1 MAITSPLQAVCL
13 FFAYAFLGWCVEV
26 AFHAVTTGKVINRG
40 FLNGPVCPIY
50 GFGMLGILALLAPVE
65 NNLPLLFLGGIC
77 ITTAIELVGGWALY
91 RLFHTRWW
99 DYSDLPFNL
108 GGYICAQFSL
118 YWGIGT
124 LVMIRMVHPTVSFLV
139 ELIPAG
145 LKVILVLAAGIA
157 FAADIALSASIAVGL
172 DKHLQE
178 LDELRD
184 NFRKG
189 SDLLSEK
196 IANRTLADMTKLDE
210 SRLQAKLAQAESRDA
225 LAALQEEYANRRAEL
240 QARRREV
247 LDRIRGNAWYGE
259 QRLLAAFPGARY
271 SRGGEETPL
280 AQLREELFRARLDLK
295 VAYAT
300 IDEMQDEMTRLAME
314 LQDTRKELAQY
325 KNR

>member
-1 MAITSPLQAVCL
+1 MAITSPLQALCL

-50 GFGMLGILALLAPVE
+50 GFGMLGILTLLAPVE
-65 NNLPLLFLGGIC
+65 NSLILLFLGGIC
-77 ITTAIELVGGWALY
+77 ITTAIELVGGWALF

-99 DYSDLPFNL
+99 DYSDLPFNV

-124 LVMIRMVHPTVSFLV
+124 LVMIRMVHPTVRFLV
-139 ELIPAG
+139 DLIPSG
-145 LKVILVLAAGIA
+145 IKVILAVAAGIL
-157 FAADIALSASIAVGL
+157 FIADIALSASIAVGL

-210 SRLQAKLAQAESRDA
+210 SRLQARLAQAESRDA
-225 LAALQEEYANRRAEL
+225 LAALQEEYANRRTEL
-240 QARRREV
+240 QARRRDV
-247 LDRIRGNAWYGE
+247 LSRIRGNAWYGE
-259 QRLLAAFPGARY
+259 RRLLAAFPGARY

-280 AQLREELFRARLDLK
+280 AQLREELFRTKLDLK

-300 IDEMQDEMTRLAME
+300 IDEMQDELTRLAME
-314 LQDTRKELAQY
+314 LQEARNELEQTRKD
-325 KNR
+325 